1 MTTKLQKIILGKKV
15 KSFQFYKM
23 DVLRIGKQKT
33 FGFIWLEDSNV
44 RIRIEKGKFFF
55 MNADGKKTGIILK
68 GTEGYKKIK
77 RMVAIWFKNYLKQ
90 GIRTYANSATRE
102 RCQQAIYNLRIN
114 QIQNGRIS
122 FNHYYYSA

>member
-1 MTTKLQKIILGKKV
+1 MNTKVQKTILGKKV

-23 DVLRIGKQKT
+23 NVANLYKEKT
-33 FGFIWLEDSNV
+33 FGFIWLEDNM

-90 GIRTYANSATRE
+90 GIRTYANSTIRE
-102 RCQQAIYNLRIN
+102 SCQQVIYNLRIN

-122 FNHYYYSA
+122 FNHYYSA